1 MIKKMVLMVFIG
13 CFASFATAQR
23 YPSNWLSVS
32 LGAAVPYNDFSDK
45 TLTDTI
51 LQGGFAQTGFAFN
64 VAYTLQMVRSFGI
77 TAMFMGNV
85 NNSDI
90 SAMEKEMQRY
100 IKGSSEIGDFTNSGT
115 IGRWNTGMLLIGP
128 NINFGDRGVFIEIR
142 GLLGVGMGSSPEYN
156 YKITP
161 AGGTLVEFKQQSD
174 NAVAFAWNV
183 GAGIKYRFSRFF
195 ARVNVDYS
203 ATNLEYK
210 RVNIQFYNPNDE
222 KKDYINRESKMNVQ
236 TDIMQVTGGIGYIF

>member
-32 LGAAVPYNDFSDK
+32 LGGAVLFNDFSDK
-45 TLTDTI
+45 TLTDTL